1 MLCVY
6 VCVYVRICVVFCHRV
21 CASCPGYWMSHCRLI
36 LFLTLN
42 SQTKKIASIAEI
54 KDIQRSIVEDERGV
68 YSLRMCLCYACA
80 YVSGTAMRSIGCHH
94 RAVSPF
100 VDVTAALIEF
110 SSELQRSYDLAFSDQ
125 ATREAFI
132 KLIRELNPGVTESV
146 C

>member
-1 MLCVY
+1 LDAITELY
-6 VCVYVRICVVFCHRV
+6 
-21 CASCPGYWMSHCRLI
+21 
-36 LFLTLN
+36 
-42 SQTKKIASIAEI
+42 
-54 KDIQRSIVEDERGV
+54 
-68 YSLRMCLCYACA
+68 
-80 YVSGTAMRSIGCHH
+80 
-94 RAVSPF
+94 VSPF